1 MMTNKLVEIIEKYKM
16 NGMKGYYDS
25 QGRHL
30 GGWGTDKNEC
40 HSYCDFYEK
49 ELTSYQDKTLN
60 ILEVGTNYGCSAIMW
75 HDFFPNS
82 KLLLLDI
89 QETINPK
96 AWNIMDESRFIYANC
111 DAYLDSSANEVENL
125 VPDGFDIIFEDGP
138 HTLESQLKFLDLYL
152 PMLKQ
157 NGSIYI
163 EDIQEFE
170 HFDILEKHLKQLTSD
185 DSDFEY
191 ESKNI
196 DLREIKNRYD
206 DLIFVVKKIRK

>member
-1 MMTNKLVEIIEKYKM
+1 M
-16 NGMKGYYDS
+16 NGLNGRYDA

-30 GGWGTDKNEC
+30 GGWGTDKNDW

-49 ELTSYQDKTLN
+49 ELTPYQDKKLDV
-60 ILEVGTNYGCSAIMW
+60 LEVGTNYGCSAIMW
-75 HDFFPNS
+75 HDFLPNS

-96 AWNIMDESRFIYANC
+96 AWQIMDESRFTYANC
-111 DAYLDSSANEVENL
+111 DAYLDSSADEVKSL
-125 VPDGFDIIFEDGP
+125 FPGGFDIMFEDGP
-138 HTLESQLKFLDLYL
+138 HTLESQIKFLDLYL
-152 PMLKQ
+152 PMLKE
-157 NGSIYI
+157 GGTIFI

-170 HFDILEKHLKQLTSD
+170 HFDVLKEHLEELTSD

-191 ESKNI
+191 TSENI

-206 DLIFVVKKIRK
+206 DLIFVVKKTKK